1 MDSSSAILLYR
12 CGVIRVLL
20 ENSCCVM
27 PLSVRD
33 ELTVRV
39 HEGAEFF
46 TLCFEKG
53 LIRVEDA
60 GNDFN
65 PGISLHKGERDVI
78 SLFAAGSG
86 DYIVIDD
93 GRGAAYCRSN
103 GIPYINALLAV
114 KILNIC
120 GKTGSDETAASYNNL
135 KEYGRYSSAV
145 IDWAEMAGADELK
158 FFLL

>member
-1 MDSSSAILLYR
+1 MALF
-12 CGVIRVLL
+12 

-33 ELTVRV
+33 ELTVKG
-39 HEGAEFF
+39 HEGSEFF
-46 TLCFEKG
+46 NLCFEKG

-78 SLFAAGSG
+78 SLFASGRG
-86 DYIVIDD
+86 DYIIIDD
-93 GRGAAYCRSN
+93 GRGAAYCRDN
-103 GIPYINALLAV
+103 MIPYINALLAV

-120 GKTGSDETAASYNNL
+120 GKTGRDETAASYNSL
-135 KEYGRYSSAV
+135 KEYGRYSAAV
-145 IDWAEMAGADELK
+145 IDWAERAGADELK